1 MTDRDEKDLRH
12 IMQQL
17 SEVPFRDDLKSRIL
31 DAAQESALP
40 IAKANRR
47 RRPASWYAGLV
58 SGIAAACVV
67 VGVGVGLYMGHPS
80 LRQTSATESTV
91 PFQPNAKAYGLAPT
105 PLQIADVRIGTLP
118 GDPTNSDVLAN
129 VTNTSDVPVHES
141 DVFGVLS
148 FTSSD
153 ASQADAENWLTFVN
167 GPNETVQPHQTVVW
181 GFHPTG
187 STLHKP
193 SSTEL
198 AETPHLH
205 FYASHLVPTAS
216 ASQVWTKSPVKVSQ
230 LQVEPRVLYNNE
242 QSVQIDAHLT
252 NLSNQPFDLKTSRAV
267 IWFTSTSDQSFLS
280 LDSIRFMY
288 HLTPEYAD
296 QNWPTVLAPGQS
308 TDINFRVISDR
319 QSDFFSR
326 KVHVMLIQVPP
337 GGF

>member
-1 MTDRDEKDLRH
+1 MTDTDDKDLRH

-31 DAAQESALP
+31 DAAQERELP

-47 RRPASWYAGLV
+47 RRTASWYAGLV
-58 SGIAAACVV
+58 SGIAAACAV
-67 VGVGVGLYMGHPS
+67 VGVGVSLYMGHPS
-80 LRQTSATESTV
+80 LKETSATEDTV
-91 PFQPNAKAYGLAPT
+91 PFQLNAKAYGLAPA

-118 GDPTNSDVLAN
+118 GDPTDSDVLAN
-129 VTNTSDVPVHES
+129 VKNTSDTPVHKS

-148 FTSSD
+148 FTPND
-153 ASQADAENWLTFVN
+153 ASQGGAENWLTFVN
-167 GPNETVQPHQTVVW
+167 GPSETVEPHQTVVW

-187 STLHKP
+187 STLHGA
-193 SSTEL
+193 SSNEL
-198 AETPHLH
+198 VETPHLR
-205 FYASHLVPTAS
+205 FYAAHLAPLAS
-216 ASQVWTKSPVKVSQ
+216 AAQVWTKSPVSVGD
-230 LQVEPRVLYNNE
+230 LQVEPRVLDHNR
-242 QSVQIDAHLT
+242 QSVQIDARLT
-252 NLSNQPFDLKTSRAV
+252 NTSNQPFHLKTSRAV
-267 IWFTSTSDQSFLS
+267 IWFASSSDQSFLS
-280 LDSIRFMY
+280 VDSIRFMY

-326 KVHVMLIQVPP
+326 AVHVMIIKVPP